1 MQESISPG
9 SRERQTDQP
18 WAAAERLWPRPAAPP
33 GPADA
38 PLPALTELD
47 LAVVN
52 ALQIQPRAPWSLVGE
67 VLGVDA
73 ATVARRW
80 KRLSDSGTAW
90 VDGYWPPAD
99 DGQVRAQV
107 EIVTEADRS
116 WEIGRIIAHD
126 PETMSVKHTS
136 GARDLLAIVW
146 AYDMDGLVDYIGGRI
161 AGLPG
166 VRLTRTHVITG
177 APFEGSRWRLRSLS
191 AGQRARLAPPAAP
204 ARPEPV
210 TAVDRRIAVALGED
224 GRMPLAELA
233 RRAGTSVATVG
244 RRVRRLVGSGQFVLR
259 CSLARPLTG
268 WPVSVVY
275 FASVPAEHLDA
286 ATASLRTLPELR
298 LCTVT
303 AGPHNLILDVWLRG
317 VPEVHTLEAH
327 LVQELAHLRFRV
339 DDRVMVLRTEKNVGR
354 VLDRRGRSLRA
365 VPMELP
371 EALT

>member
-18 WAAAERLWPRPAAPP
+18 WAAPERLWPRPAAPP

-166 VRLTRTHVITG
+166 VR
-177 APFEGSRWRLRSLS
+177 
-191 AGQRARLAPPAAP
+191 
-204 ARPEPV
+204 
-210 TAVDRRIAVALGED
+210 DRK
-224 GRMPLAELA
+224 
-233 RRAGTSVATVG
+233 
-244 RRVRRLVGSGQFVLR
+244 
-259 CSLARPLTG
+259 
-268 WPVSVVY
+268 SVV
-275 FASVPAEHLDA
+275 
-286 ATASLRTLPELR
+286 
-298 LCTVT
+298 
-303 AGPHNLILDVWLRG
+303 
-317 VPEVHTLEAH
+317 
-327 LVQELAHLRFRV
+327 
-339 DDRVMVLRTEKNVGR
+339 
-354 VLDRRGRSLRA
+354 
-365 VPMELP
+365 
-371 EALT
+371 